1 MSTTLDWE
9 ELTEQEKQAIKLIS
23 EKSFLGFQRCFF
35 QLIQGEKWSVNWH
48 HRYMAKPIEE
58 IVLGKRGSTIFNIP
72 PGAGKTE
79 TLSIHAPVWSML
91 VCDRVRNLNIS
102 FSDTLAKRNSR
113 RTRDIITSDE
123 FQYLWPYPVGVN
135 QADEW
140 SLLRSDGKVKA
151 EVVSRSAGGQITGGR
166 GGYPSKSFSG
176 WICLDDVDKPSDM
189 FSEVKRTRIH
199 QLLVNTIRSRRGNK
213 SKDNST
219 PIVAIQQRLHQYD
232 STWFMSEGHMGLK
245 FDLIKIPALITEE
258 YIQSLPDWIRD
269 ECWNCVKDTEYRER
283 AGVKYWSYWPDN
295 EYIGDLMDLWD
306 RDEYTFM
313 SQYMQ
318 HPVALGGNIFDA
330 SWWQFY
336 DETQF
341 QTGENSP
348 AMFEYRF
355 ITADTAT
362 KTKTYNDF
370 SVMMEWGVY
379 NGKVYAINLKRG
391 KWEAPELR
399 TVFSK
404 FIDDAFERNDHQWG
418 NLRAAYVEDKSSGTG
433 LIQEVGRSSPC
444 QIVALQRNIDK
455 LTRAMDTAPQIK
467 MGNVFLPM
475 NAPWVTEF
483 VSEHS
488 TFAADD
494 SHKHD
499 DIVDNTMDAV
509 DIVLL
514 KPKNAVSEFIAMRR
528 SRNR

>member
-1 MSTTLDWE
+1 MSNTLEWE
-9 ELTEQEKQAIKLIS
+9 ELSESERLAIKLIS

-35 QLIQGEKWSVNWH
+35 QLMQGEKWSVNWH
-48 HRYMAKPIEE
+48 HRYMSKPIEE
-58 IVLGKRGSTIFNIP
+58 IVLGQRGSTIFNVP

-113 RTRDIITSDE
+113 RTRDIITSEE
-123 FQYLWPYPVGVN
+123 FQHLWPYPIGVN

-140 SLLRSDGKVKA
+140 SLLKPDGKVKA

-166 GGYPSKSFSG
+166 GGYPGSAFSG

-213 SKDNST
+213 SKNHPT

-232 STWFMSEGHMGLK
+232 STWFMAGGGMGIN
-245 FDLIKIPALITEE
+245 FDLIKVPALITEE
-258 YIQSLPDWIRD
+258 YIQSLPEWIRD
-269 ECWNCVKDTEYRER
+269 ECWNSVKDSECRER

-295 EYIGDLMDLWD
+295 EYIGDLIDLWD
-306 RDEYTFM
+306 RDEYTFL

-318 HPVALGGNIFDA
+318 EPVALGGNIFDA
-330 SWWQFY
+330 NWWQFY
-336 DETQF
+336 DDTQF
-341 QTGENSP
+341 HHGENSP
-348 AMFEYRF
+348 PFFEYRF

-379 NGKVYAINLKRG
+379 QGRVFAIDMVRG

-399 TVFSK
+399 EVFTA
-404 FIDDAFERNDHQWG
+404 FIDKCFKKNDHQNG
-418 NLRAAYVEDKSSGTG
+418 NLRAAYVEDKASGTG
-433 LIQEVGRSSPC
+433 LIQEVSRSAPC
-444 QIVALQRNIDK
+444 DIVAVQRNIDK
-455 LTRAMDTAPQIK
+455 LTRAMDSAPQIK
-467 MGNVFLPM
+467 MGNVLLPM
-475 NAPWVTEF
+475 NKPWVTEF

-488 TFAADD
+488 SFAADD
-494 SHKHD
+494 SHKND

-509 DIVLL
+509 NIALL
-514 KPKNAVSEFIAMRR
+514 SNKSSVDDYLLNSR
-528 SRNR
+528 RNRR